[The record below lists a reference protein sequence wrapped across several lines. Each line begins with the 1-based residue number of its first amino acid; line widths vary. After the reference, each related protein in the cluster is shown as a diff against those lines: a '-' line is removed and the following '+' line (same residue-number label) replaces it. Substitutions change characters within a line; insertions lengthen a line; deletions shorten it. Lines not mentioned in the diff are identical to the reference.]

1 MWYNTLYLN
10 NKIFMWPFAKP
21 QSYLGVDIG
30 SNGIKLVELQKK
42 SKYAYLF
49 TYGFSDANLL
59 SSNDEGFLDIDA
71 TASLLQKICAKAKI
85 SSRQCL
91 ASLPAS
97 DVYSALLTVPVF
109 KEEERKAFILRQ
121 IEKLIPIP
129 LSEAV
134 VDFKTI
140 RKAKGVVE
148 DKFKTPS
155 EEVFFTAAPK
165 KTIASYTEI
174 FKKAGLNL
182 LSLETESLS
191 LIASLIGKDL
201 SPVLLIDLGAG
212 QTDFMMVENGVPVIF
227 HSLKFGGNS
236 FTKVLAKTLGL
247 SLKEAEQSKRDLRG
261 ETVFPAIFNEP
272 LAPIVEAIR
281 YMLELY
287 AKQKENGA
295 RPEKIILTGGS
306 SLLPH
311 LDTKLS
317 EIFSIKTYLGD
328 PWARVVYSE
337 SLKPILDSIGP
348 RFATS
353 LGLVLKRIEA

>member
-1 MWYNTLYLN
+1 
-10 NKIFMWPFAKP
+10 MWPFAKP

-30 SNGIKLVELQKK
+30 SNGIKLVELQKRG
-42 SKYAYLF
+42 KYTYLY

-59 SSNDEGFLDIDA
+59 SSNDAGFLDIDN
-71 TASLLQKICAKAKI
+71 TAGLLQKICAKAKI

-97 DVYSALLTVPVF
+97 DVYSALLTVPIL
-109 KEEERKAFILRQ
+109 KEEDRKAFILRQ

-129 LSEAV
+129 LNDAA
-134 VDFKTI
+134 VDFKTV
-140 RKAKGVVE
+140 RKAKGIVE
-148 DKFKTPS
+148 DKFKTAS

-165 KTIASYTEI
+165 KLIASYTEI

-182 LSLETESLS
+182 LSLDTESLS
-191 LIASLIGKDL
+191 LISSLIGKDL
-201 SPVLLIDLGAG
+201 SPILLIDMGAA

-227 HSLKFGGNS
+227 HSLKFGGGS

-247 SLKEAEQSKRDLRG
+247 SLTEAEQSKRDLRS
-261 ETVFPAIFNEP
+261 EAVFPAIFNEP

-287 AKQKENGA
+287 AKQKDGEVA

-311 LDTKLS
+311 LDTKIS
-317 EIFSIKTYLGD
+317 EIFSIKAYLGD

-337 SLKPILDSIGP
+337 NLKPILDSIGP
-348 RFATS
+348 RFATA
-353 LGLVLKRIEA
+353 LGLVLKKIEA